1 MIIRYYA
8 GDLNPDRLVDQAGHA
23 AIQPATFVFVY
34 VCFLVLGLAFGVT
47 AWLTR
52 R

>member
-1 MIIRYYA
+1 MRP
-8 GDLNPDRLVDQAGHA
+8 G
-23 AIQPATFVFVY
+23 TFVFVY
-34 VCFLVLGLAFGVT
+34 LCFLVLGVAFGVT